1 MATDPKKSLA
11 PSSVSAIT
19 KTDVD
24 RLLQTGLADFS
35 LRELLGVLI
44 SSASAAE
51 RNVYLQDSPTD
62 RSNGFYDRSLQVGSI
77 PIDVRVP
84 RTRSGEFRPATLP
97 SPYRRGYTDEVQ
109 SLLIGLL
116 GSSRSLNAAKDAL
129 QKMGLSRSEQDLERV
144 AAGLVEELE
153 LRNSRPV
160 DPDLLALFMDG
171 KYVELRDGDKLRSAC
186 IYLVVGL
193 GRDGKKRVLS
203 CIARPG
209 RENLEDWKLILRGL
223 IERGLRR
230 VMIVIQDD
238 FSGLLPINVGLFPN
252 ADVQL
257 CAVHMQR
264 NAKTHLSK
272 VDSVEFQQRWR
283 AIKSSW
289 DVEVG
294 NRQFEELCDRF
305 AKAYPTWIGELR
317 KKRPHYLAFLKYPDY
332 MRKSFSTT
340 NLVES
345 VNGQLEIMRRNS
357 GGYFH
362 SEDTLK
368 FKLGLAIS
376 SLENGRWRA
385 APHSVSHVLPQLNA
399 MFQSRFETAS

>member
-1 MATDPKKSLA
+1 MATDPKKTL
-11 PSSVSAIT
+11 PSSSISSVA

-35 LRELLGVLI
+35 LRELLGLLI
-44 SSASAAE
+44 SSAGAAE
-51 RNVYLQDSPTD
+51 RNMYLQDTPMD

-77 PIDVRVP
+77 PVDIRVP
-84 RTRSGEFRPATLP
+84 RTRNGDFRPASIP
-97 SPYRRGYTDEVQ
+97 APYRRGYNEEVQ
-109 SLLIGLL
+109 SLLVGLL
-116 GSSRSLNAAKDAL
+116 GSSRSINAAKDAL

-144 AAGLVEELE
+144 AVGLIEELE
-153 LRNSRPV
+153 LRNSRPIH
-160 DPDLLALFMDG
+160 PDIVALFLDG

-186 IYLVVGL
+186 IYIVVGL
-193 GRDGKKRVLS
+193 GCDGKKQILA

-238 FSGLLPINVGLFPN
+238 FSGLLPITRSLFPT
-252 ADVQL
+252 ADIQL
-257 CAVHMQR
+257 CVVHMQR

-272 VDSVEFQQRWR
+272 TDSLEFQQRWR
-283 AIKSSW
+283 AIKTCW
-289 DVEVG
+289 DLELASH
-294 NRQFEELCDRF
+294 QFEELCDRF
-305 AKAYPTWIGELR
+305 AKANPTWIAELR
-317 KKRPHYLAFLKYPDY
+317 KKREHYLAFLKYPEY

-340 NLVES
+340 NVVEAI
-345 VNGQLEIMRRNS
+345 NGQLEIMRRNS

-368 FKLGLAIS
+368 FKLGLAIA
-376 SLENGRWRA
+376 SLENGKWRIPNQRIYA
-385 APHSVSHVLPQLNA
+385 VLAQLNA
-399 MFQSRFETAS
+399 MFQARFEGSL